1 MFLCLGHL
9 QPKGPE
15 GQRAENS
22 HKTVSNRGLGQR
34 ALESGRTPRDRRG
47 LEGWLLS
54 ASQPAPGWLFFFLM
68 FCYSCRL

>member
-1 MFLCLGHL
+1 MDLRRLL

-22 HKTVSNRGLGQR
+22 PKTVSNRGLGQR
-34 ALESGRTPRDRRG
+34 ALESGRAPRDRRG

-68 FCYSCRL
+68 ISYCCRL